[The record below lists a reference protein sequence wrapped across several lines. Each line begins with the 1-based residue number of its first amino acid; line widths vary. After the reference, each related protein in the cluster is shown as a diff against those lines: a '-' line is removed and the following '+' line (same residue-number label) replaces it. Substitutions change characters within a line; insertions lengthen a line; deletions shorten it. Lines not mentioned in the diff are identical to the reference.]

1 MYDSKR
7 NPQMDQDRL
16 KDIQTADLSDSQVNE
31 DFVHWLKTKGPSYLL
46 IVMIV
51 IVSYLFFVRYQQ
63 GETAHRAEA
72 WIAYLEAQAS
82 GLPASHEDVAKS
94 YADVD
99 SIEALGLLSAGDAY
113 LKSIVTGLAI
123 GSNADIT
130 TPLAEEDKTFYLEK
144 ADNLYSMV
152 VQLDD
157 NTPASA
163 LITISALNG
172 RAAIAE
178 ATGDVVTA
186 QGYYNNVIARISDQ
200 YPALANQAQS
210 RIDTL
215 GALTSAILLPTDAE
229 VSARNAQIV
238 PRETAP
244 TNTSIDGL
252 SDLTNSDDQ

>member
-1 MYDSKR
+1 
-7 NPQMDQDRL
+7 MDQDRL
-16 KDIQTADLSDSQVNE
+16 KDIQTADLSDSNVNE

-94 YADVD
+94 YADID

-123 GSNADIT
+123 GSNTDISSA
-130 TPLAEEDKTFYLEK
+130 LAEEDRTFYLEK
-144 ADNLYSMV
+144 ADNLYAMV

-157 NTPASA
+157 ETPASA
-163 LITISALNG
+163 LLTVSALNG

-178 ATGDVVTA
+178 ATGDVDRA
-186 QGYYNNVIARISDQ
+186 EGFYINVITRIEDQ
-200 YPALANQAQS
+200 YPALAQQAQS
-210 RIDTL
+210 RINTL
-215 GALTSAILLPTDAE
+215 VPLATETVLPTDAE
-229 VSARNAQIV
+229 VSARNAQLV
-238 PRETAP
+238 PRETVP
-244 TNTSIDGL
+244 ENTSIDGL
-252 SDLTNSDDQ
+252 SDLTNIDGQ